1 MRRRQFIRLLGGAFV
16 GLPLAVHAQQPE
28 RIGRIGVLVAGNED
42 DTEIKASLA
51 GFAKAQHGSGDL
63 FYF

>member
-1 MRRRQFIRLLGGAFV
+1 MRRRQFIRLLSGAFV

-28 RIGRIGVLVAGNED
+28 RIGRIGVLVAGDED
-42 DTEIKASLA
+42 QARLA

>member
-1 MRRRQFIRLLGGAFV
+1 MRRRQFIRLLGGTFV

-28 RIGRIGVLVAGNED
+28 RIGVLVAGDED

-51 GFAKAQHGSGDL
+51 EFAKAQHGSGDL